1 MITALIVL
9 AVTAGAW
16 CALRV
21 AREEAAALYGIAL
34 LARGTVLEFD
44 EGKKR

>member
-9 AVTAGAW
+9 AVAAGTW

-21 AREEAAALYGIAL
+21 GREETAALYGIAL

-44 EGKKR
+44 EGEKR